1 MVGWRTQHSP
11 DVLLPALRQWF
22 KSPVGRTVLQEE
34 RPLINRAVSDT
45 DIAHCNL
52 LKLSVIPDGC
62 PLDAQDYR
70 RQFHLGSPAQ
80 YGFSQ
85 VLDAICDFQQLP
97 IANESQDVVVLHHL
111 LEFVDNPHRVLREVE
126 RIIVPHGKVIVC
138 GINPYSLLAMR
149 GLLGRVKRSAM
160 WQNHRLSIHRIS
172 DWLSLLG
179 FDVQDVSY
187 AFHRLP
193 VNKPGFCLQ
202 HRPLST
208 KMVMGGIFVLS
219 ATKYRAPLTPSVE
232 SLRSRAQILRHPAM
246 AGATR
251 NIKT

>member
-1 MVGWRTQHSP
+1 MARWRTQHSP

-22 KSPVGRTVLQEE
+22 KSPMGRTLLQEE
-34 RPLINRAVSDT
+34 QPLICRAVSDT
-45 DIAHCNL
+45 STTHFNL

-62 PLDAQDYR
+62 PLETAEYR
-70 RQFHLGSPAQ
+70 RQYHLGSRDQ

-111 LEFVDNPHRVLREVE
+111 LEFVENPHHVLREVE
-126 RIIVPHGKVIVC
+126 RVIIPHGKVVVC
-138 GINPYSLLAMR
+138 GINPYSLLALR
-149 GLLGRVKRSAM
+149 GALGRLKRSAM
-160 WQNHRLSIHRIS
+160 WQNHRLTIHRIS

-179 FDVQDVSY
+179 FEVQDVTY

-193 VNKPGFCLQ
+193 INRPGFFLNHQ
-202 HRPLST
+202 AAPANLY
-208 KMVMGGIFVLS
+208 MGGVFILS
-219 ATKYRAPLTPSVE
+219 ATKYRAPLTPSVDTVRE
-232 SLRSRAQILRHPAM
+232 RAQILRHPTM

-251 NIKT
+251 SLKT